1 MFARFILNMMFAR
14 FKFVVKRYCK
24 AVTVLSSCR
33 SCWSYDIGWYLQS
46 ADVAYA
52 FVEVYQSLLPNIMF
66 KIKHLQQKQVNIDRK
81 TFAVM
86 TST

>member
-1 MFARFILNMMFAR
+1 MSFKVAVFVGVFITANWN
-14 FKFVVKRYCK
+14 K

-66 KIKHLQQKQVNIDRK
+66 KIKHLQQKQVNI
-81 TFAVM
+81 
-86 TST
+86 TSIDVCFLLDH